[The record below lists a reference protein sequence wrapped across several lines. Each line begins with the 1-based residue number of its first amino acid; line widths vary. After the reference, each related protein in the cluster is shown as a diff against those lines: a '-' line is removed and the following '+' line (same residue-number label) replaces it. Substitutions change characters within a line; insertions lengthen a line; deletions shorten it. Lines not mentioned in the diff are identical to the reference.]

1 VAEARFVRRSG
12 TVSGPVAGL
21 CGRGVFAKQ
30 LWRPID
36 RLRRSSTRFYSRQR
50 QYPANNQ
57 QGLYFY
63 LLQIEFLRFAEC
75 VTQAHIH
82 FAPRPANGGIIVFL
96 CDNTGKAPRGV
107 PACPNSGSVEGT
119 LTAAVVNPAN
129 EPEPVTAQGIAAGD
143 FAGLLGAIEHD
154 DAYCNVHTKNFPA
167 GEIRGWL
174 R

>member
-1 VAEARFVRRSG
+1 LFVVPALFLGLWQVYAAEAFLPNSFGALLIGYEEVPPVFTVRSG
-12 TVSGPVAGL
+12 SIQLIINKDRTSIFYRLSYSGL
-21 CGRGVFAKQ
+21 
-30 LWRPID
+30 
-36 RLRRSSTRFYSRQR
+36 SS
-50 QYPANNQ
+50 A
-57 QGLYFY
+57 
-63 LLQIEFLRFAEC
+63 

-119 LTAAVVNPAN
+119 LTAAAVNPAN
-129 EPEPVTAQGIAAGD
+129 DPEPVTAQGTAAGD

-154 DAYCNVHTKNFPA
+154 DAYCNVHTRNFPA